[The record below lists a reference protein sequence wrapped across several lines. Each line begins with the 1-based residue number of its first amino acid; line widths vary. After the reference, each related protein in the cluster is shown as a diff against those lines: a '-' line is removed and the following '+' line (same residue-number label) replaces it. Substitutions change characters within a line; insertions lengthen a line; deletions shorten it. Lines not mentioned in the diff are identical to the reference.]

1 LFTGIQ
7 MWKNKD
13 YAEIGSSL
21 MIDDHDCRNAKAA
34 PDKTLSLQSPSAH

>member
-1 LFTGIQ
+1 

-21 MIDDHDCRNAKAA
+21 MIDDHDYINVKADL
-34 PDKTLSLQSPSAH
+34 DKTLSLQSPSAHYLP